1 MKLVMIPFHDWK
13 KCERE
18 GFRTRDAHL
27 MQEFGKHPRVE
38 KMLVINRPVS
48 LSEIVLFRRNWRVR
62 HGRRLIR
69 KHNLCISQGVKKGA
83 DDHIFNLDMIVPEII
98 RPILMRR
105 HWTPYIF
112 GQNQILK
119 AVSWALEYLNM
130 EQNYALFI
138 SAPLFTPLVE
148 KLHPTVFAADAQDN
162 FLKLES
168 YRNTPHLEQYYQ
180 FWRNHADML
189 ISNARETTRW
199 LWQSRPDAECI
210 PNGADV
216 TFFKR
221 DASYDIP
228 EDMQFVKRP
237 IVGFAGKM
245 QEMLDVELLQRLI
258 ETMPEVSF
266 VFIGQLLNRRWV
278 KSLWRYPNVHYLGD
292 KPYSQLPQYLAAF
305 DVCIIP
311 YSQKRQHGVDPIK
324 FYEYLAMGKPVVTT
338 LVGDVARYAN
348 HPQVR
353 IGKTNDAFIQG
364 VKYFLEKI
372 RRNDHPVMGSLPE
385 QCSWKIKA
393 DYIIQKI
400 DGLMKKGRPFLSDQ
414 PMP

>member
-27 MQEFGKHPRVE
+27 MQEFGKHPLVE

-48 LSEIVLFRRNWRVR
+48 LSEIVLLRRNWRVR
-62 HGRRLIR
+62 HGSRLIR

-112 GQNQILK
+112 GQNKIAK
-119 AVSWALEYLNM
+119 AVSWVLEYLNM
-130 EQNYALFI
+130 DRNYALFI

-148 KLHPTVFAADAQDN
+148 KLHPAVFIADAQDN

-180 FWRNHADML
+180 FWRSHADML
-189 ISNARETTRW
+189 ISNSHETARW
-199 LWQSRPDAECI
+199 LRQSRPDAECI
-210 PNGADV
+210 PNGVDF
-216 TFFKR
+216 TFFRR
-221 DASYDIP
+221 DVSYEIP
-228 EDMQFVKRP
+228 SDMRAIERP
-237 IVGFAGKM
+237 VVGFAGKM
-245 QEMLDVELLQRLI
+245 EEMSDVDLIRHLI

-266 VFIGQLLNRRWV
+266 VFIGQLLNPRWV
-278 KSLWRYPNVHYLGD
+278 KSLWRYPNAHYLGD
-292 KPYSQLPQYLAAF
+292 KPYSQLPQYIAAF

-311 YSQKRQHGVDPIK
+311 YSQKRQHGVDPLK

-338 LVGDVARYAN
+338 LVGDVARYAA

-364 VKYFLEKI
+364 VKFFLKKI
-372 RRNDHPVMGSLPE
+372 RHNDPPEIAALPD

-393 DYIIQKI
+393 DYIIRKI
-400 DGLMKKGRPFLSDQ
+400 DRLNMKN
-414 PMP
+414 

>member
-1 MKLVMIPFHDWK
+1 MKLVTIPFHDWK

-27 MQEFGKHPRVE
+27 MQEFGKHPHVE

-48 LSEIVLFRRNWRVR
+48 LSEIVLLRRNWRVR
-62 HGRRLIR
+62 QGRRLIR

-98 RPILMRR
+98 RPIIMRR

-119 AVSWALEYLNM
+119 AVSWALAYLNM
-130 EQNYALFI
+130 DLNYALFI
-138 SAPLFTPLVE
+138 SAPLFTPLVQ
-148 KLHPTVFAADAQDN
+148 KLHPKVFVADAQDN
-162 FLKLES
+162 FLKLKS
-168 YRNTPHLEQYYQ
+168 YRNTPHLEHYYQ
-180 FWRNHADML
+180 FWRDHADVL
-189 ISNARETTRW
+189 ISNSPETTRW
-199 LWQSRPDAECI
+199 LRQNRPDAKCI
-210 PNGADV
+210 PNGADF
-216 TFFKR
+216 TFFRR
-221 DASYDIP
+221 DVSYETP
-228 EDMQFVKRP
+228 LDMRSVKRP

-245 QEMLDVELLQRLI
+245 QEMSDVELIQQLI

-266 VFIGQLLNRRWV
+266 VFIGQLLNPRWV

-292 KPYSQLPQYLAAF
+292 KPYAQLPQYLAAF

-338 LVGDVARYAN
+338 LVGDVARYEN
-348 HPQVR
+348 HPQVI
-353 IGKTNDAFIQG
+353 IGKTDDAFIQG
-364 VKYFLEKI
+364 VKFFLKKI
-372 RRNDHPVMGSLPE
+372 MRNDPLETASLPE

-400 DGLMKKGRPFLSDQ
+400 DSLMKRGQVSF
-414 PMP
+414 